1 MKIVVFFLLSFNKI
15 AMKTR
20 YNCIE
25 KGLFLFIFVFVIS
38 PCYAQTDSLKIA
50 LRALYESL
58 DGDNWIRNDNWLSD
72 KPYSEWYGVH
82 TEKLEEGE
90 RPYALELSNNNLNG
104 SLPSDIGMLPSY
116 ILSLDFSHNNI
127 TGCIPDEII
136 KLKTLSFFVIRGNRL
151 EGKLP
156 QGIEELI
163 FYNDA
168 WVKED
173 AVCQELGYGIEFE
186 QNLNMID
193 IGGNFFMH
201 PSLNVVEYR
210 TSREDII
217 RLAKGEISKSFITKK
232 IYSLFKDDFDFINL
246 IYNAGILSEVPWA
259 GLFED
264 TKNDIKG
271 IGKSIFDES
280 REYGSKGRLSGIIN
294 MSSRLGGVFEHEFC
308 HNWAGI
314 NLEQTVVLNNGE
326 IIQIPAHWGMTDV
339 HGVLGGFSFETLKC
353 NIDGDPK
360 KYQASCDLSSVT
372 FAQAGYSS
380 RKFAP
385 LELYLMG
392 ALDIKEVPC
401 VHVYKDVKSF
411 DHSSGTFVAEKVD
424 VLTGEDIQ
432 KIHGK
437 RVPSVEQS
445 QKNFSILNVVLTIKP
460 VNNIEWD
467 IIQDFIRYRSF
478 KGHIDPEDDYDDRIT
493 FWDAT
498 GGRIVLDMDNLNQ
511 KLLRPFIPISNETV
525 LTKPKVNVM
534 REGESIFISSD
545 LEMGRVELINIVGQV
560 VKTKNVNATTCF
572 IPCRKG
578 IHYIIRIQ
586 LEDGSFSVIKI

>member
-1 MKIVVFFLLSFNKI
+1 
-15 AMKTR
+15 MKTR

-50 LRALYESL
+50 LRALYKSL

-72 KPYSEWYGVH
+72 KPYSEWYGVL
-82 TEKLEEGE
+82 TEKLEEEEE
-90 RPYALELSNNNLNG
+90 RPYALALLNNNLNG
-104 SLPSDIGMLPSY
+104 SLPSDIGMLPSS
-116 ILSLDFSHNNI
+116 IVSLNFMDNNI
-127 TGCIPDEII
+127 TGYIPDEII
-136 KLKTLSFFVIRGNRL
+136 KLKTLSSFGIRGNRL

-163 FYNDA
+163 FFNDA
-168 WVKED
+168 WIKEE
-173 AVCQELGYGIEFE
+173 AVAQKLGYGIEFE
-186 QNLNMID
+186 HSLNMID

-201 PSLNVVEYR
+201 PSLNAVEYR
-210 TSREDII
+210 MSREDII
-217 RLAKGEISKSFITKK
+217 RLAKKEISESIITKK
-232 IYSLFKDDFDFINL
+232 IYSLFKDDFDFINF
-246 IYNAGILSEVPWA
+246 IYNTGVLSEVSWA
-259 GLFED
+259 GFFRD
-264 TKNDIKG
+264 TKNDIRG
-271 IGKSIFDES
+271 IGKSLFDKS

-294 MSSRLGGVFEHEFC
+294 MGSRTGGVFKHEFC

-314 NLEQTVVLNNGE
+314 NLGQTVVQNNGQ
-326 IIQIPAHWGMTDV
+326 IIPVSAHWGVTDV

-360 KYQASCDLSSVT
+360 KYQASCDNLSGT
-372 FAQAGYSS
+372 FFQAGYSS
-380 RKFAP
+380 DKFAP

-392 ALDIKEVPC
+392 ALGIKEVPP

-411 DHSSGTFVAEKVD
+411 DQSSGIFVAEKVD
-424 VLTGEDIQ
+424 VLTSTDIQ
-432 KIHGK
+432 RIYGK
-437 RVPSVEQS
+437 RSPSVEKS
-445 QKNFSILNVVLTIKP
+445 QKSFSILNVVLTINP
-460 VNNIEWD
+460 VNDIEWD
-467 IIQDFIRYRSF
+467 IIQDFIRYHTF
-478 KGHIDPEDDYDDRIT
+478 KGHIEPEYEYDLRIT

-498 GGRIVLDMDNLNQ
+498 GGRITLDMDNLND
-511 KLLRPFIPISNETV
+511 KLLTPFTPISNEAV
-525 LTKPKVNVM
+525 LTKTKVDVM

-545 LEMGRVELINIVGQV
+545 LEIRRAELINIVGQV

-586 LEDGSFSVIKI
+586 LEDGSFSVFKL